1 MTQVASRPK
10 KVLLIDRDARLGHV
24 RCLVLQSQGYE
35 ATCVTDAS
43 TVLKSWTSKTYD
55 LVLVDVQHNPDAA
68 LAFCSDLKKKDVAQL
83 VALIS
88 DHHVWVPP
96 HPCPDE
102 VIPRS
107 EGPAGFV
114 EKVRNL
120 LETQIAESSG

>member
-1 MTQVASRPK
+1 MSPDATK
-10 KVLLIDRDARLGHV
+10 KILVVDRDARLGHV
-24 RCLVLQSQGYE
+24 RCLVLQSQGYQ
-35 ATCVTDAS
+35 AICVTDIAAA
-43 TVLKSWTSKTYD
+43 LNSWVAKKFD

-68 LAFCSDLKKKDVAQL
+68 LQFCNDLKERDVAQL
-83 VALIS
+83 VALMS

-96 HPCPDE
+96 HPCPDD

-120 LETQIAESSG
+120 LESETADSSK